1 MLSHRAGSE
10 TSRWDKWGGGVGRVY
25 RIESI
30 VESIVDKVR
39 IEKEREREREKIMM
53 HAI

>member
-1 MLSHRAGSE
+1 MGQV
-10 TSRWDKWGGGVGRVY
+10 GGGVGRVY

>member
-10 TSRWDKWGGGVGRVY
+10 TSRWDKWGGVGRVY